1 MTSIDLLSQ
10 DEAVQEV
17 DFFDFARRDKKGGR
31 YDVIVLALVLN
42 FVGSAEQR
50 GVMLAEC
57 ARLLKPGGLLFVV
70 LPDAA
75 VSNSR
80 VSRVA
85 SAHLRSHVCS
95 TSSLACCVVCCAEW
109 GCPLPTARQPT
120 K

>member
-1 MTSIDLLSQ
+1 MG
-10 DEAVQEV
+10 AKK
-17 DFFDFARRDKKGGR
+17 RRVIHGHNKQGAR

-57 ARLLKPGGLLFVV
+57 ARLLKPGGLLFLV

-80 VSRVA
+80 VSGG
-85 SAHLRSHVCS
+85 
-95 TSSLACCVVCCAEW
+95 CCCISVGRRNCV
-109 GCPLPTARQPT
+109 
-120 K
+120 